1 VQFAL
6 SLQRPLVK
14 GVSSATG
21 EHGCYW
27 RLREI
32 LQQGRRAKTNLNSPE
47 KTMNA
52 VEVAQRQ
59 IDAWNRHDADAVTAG
74 YAEDATYHTPRFDHP
89 VKGRQAIGDWIKSVL
104 KAYPDIRFEVI
115 SSGDIGGGLVAMQLV
130 LHATNTGPFMD
141 GTPPTG
147 RTVTYPLAS
156 FAQVEGNKYRSEHI
170 YLDRQG
176 VAEQL
181 GLTPKKT

>member
-1 VQFAL
+1 
-6 SLQRPLVK
+6 
-14 GVSSATG
+14 
-21 EHGCYW
+21 
-27 RLREI
+27 
-32 LQQGRRAKTNLNSPE
+32 
-47 KTMNA
+47 MNA
-52 VEVAQRQ
+52 LEVSQRLF
-59 IDAWNRHDADAVTAG
+59 DAWNRHDADAAFAL
-74 YAEDATYHTPRFDHP
+74 YAEGATYHNPRFDHP
-89 VKGRQAIGDWIKSVL
+89 LKGKAIGDWVKTVL
-104 KAYPDIRFEVI
+104 TAYPDLRFEVI
-115 SSGDIGGGLVAMQLV
+115 SRGDTGGGLVATQFV
-130 LHATNTGPFMD
+130 LHGTHTGPLMD